1 MNAPSWIGRSLGGR
15 YLIEQMLGQGGMSA
29 VYKANDPNLRRVVAV
44 KLIHPHLS
52 GDPRFLHR
60 FEEEAAAVAQLRHPN
75 IIQVFD
81 FNRDADTYYMVMEF
95 IAGET
100 LQDRL
105 RRYNRSGRFIPLGK
119 AVHYIDNICA
129 AIGYAHKRG
138 LIHRDIKPA
147 NIMIDVHDQAILM
160 DFGIVKI
167 VGAEKFTATGA
178 VVGTALYLPPEVI
191 RGETPDARSD
201 IYSLGVTLYEIISGR
216 PPFEAD
222 SAMTL
227 MMMHL
232 NDPLPDL
239 AALRPDT
246 PPELIAIVERAL
258 AKDRGDRFSSADEFS
273 QALQALLPRL
283 ASLDPAG
290 TASGVQSAPAAQAP
304 IAPVAAQ
311 PATEVEPQ
319 PQARPQPAQPP
330 KPAAP
335 SASPAPDSLT
345 KRPVVKPPA
354 AAPTQVSRPTS
365 AASTAV
371 SSPGSQLPT
380 NSEPPTATP
389 PQQPVISPASTG
401 RVIPGLSLRSPLVIG
416 AGALVILVLTISGIL
431 LSRGG
436 PAAQQSASGGTPPDD
451 TLSSALATA
460 TLPALAAASEI
471 QATPTETS
479 APTATIT
486 STPPPTQTPAPTDTP
501 TITPTPTPD
510 LFVLIKGITIE
521 NNAYVVDYE
530 TFGYTEQL
538 PGMHVHFFYD
548 TVLPENAG
556 MPGSGPWKLYGGP
569 RPFKE
574 YLVSSRPPQATSMCA
589 LVANADHSVIQ
600 NSGTCFTLP

>member
-15 YLIEQMLGQGGMSA
+15 YQIEQMLGQGGMSA

-52 GDPRFLHR
+52 GDTRFLHR

-81 FNRDADTYYMVMEF
+81 FNQDSGVYYMVMEF

-105 RRYNRSGRFIPLGK
+105 RRSNRFIPLGK
-119 AVHYIDNICA
+119 AVQYISNICA

-138 LIHRDIKPA
+138 IIHRDIKPA

-191 RGETPDARSD
+191 RGEAPDARSD

-239 AALRPDT
+239 ASLRPGT
-246 PPELIAIVERAL
+246 PPELVAIVERAL
-258 AKDRGDRFSSADEFS
+258 AKDRTDRFSSADEFA
-273 QALQALLPRL
+273 QALQALLPGL

-290 TASGVQSAPAAQAP
+290 TSSGVSSMPPAQPAAAPAAP
-304 IAPVAAQ
+304 Q

-319 PQARPQPAQPP
+319 PQPPQAPKPTSPKPATPKPAPVSTAPAQPV
-330 KPAAP
+330 KMPAEPQP
-335 SASPAPDSLT
+335 SAAATRVTPPAP
-345 KRPVVKPPA
+345 
-354 AAPTQVSRPTS
+354 
-365 AASTAV
+365 AASTVQSRPAAEAPRVPAQTPAV
-371 SSPGSQLPT
+371 GAAR
-380 NSEPPTATP
+380 PPA
-389 PQQPVISPASTG
+389 G
-401 RVIPGLSLRSPLVIG
+401 FNLRSPLVLG
-416 AGALVILVLTISGIL
+416 AGAVILLVLIISGVL
-431 LSRGG
+431 LSRGS
-436 PAAQQSASGGTPPDD
+436 PPVQQASVNGTPPDEAAISA
-451 TLSSALATA
+451 TQPALAA
-460 TLPALAAASEI
+460 ASSTLPALAAASENSP
-471 QATPTETS
+471 TPTETN
-479 APTATIT
+479 APTATN
-486 STPPPTQTPAPTDTP
+486 TPPPTDTPAPTDTP
-501 TITPTPTPD
+501 TITPTPTPE
-510 LFVLIKGITIE
+510 LFVLIKSIIIE
-521 NNAYVVDYE
+521 NNAFVVDYE

-569 RPFKE
+569 RPFRD
-574 YLVSSRPPQATSMCA
+574 YLVSSRPPQATQMCA
-589 LVANADHSVIQ
+589 LVANANHSVIQ
-600 NSGTCFTLP
+600 NSGTCMELP

>member
-15 YLIEQMLGQGGMSA
+15 YQIEQMLGQGGMSA

-52 GDPRFLHR
+52 GDTRFLHR

-81 FNRDADTYYMVMEF
+81 FNQDSGVYYMVMEF

-105 RRYNRSGRFIPLGK
+105 RRYNRSNRFIPLGK
-119 AVHYIDNICA
+119 AVHYISNICA

-138 LIHRDIKPA
+138 IIHRDIKPA

-191 RGETPDARSD
+191 RGEAPDARSD

-239 AALRPDT
+239 ASLRPGT
-246 PPELIAIVERAL
+246 PPELVAIVERAL
-258 AKDRGDRFSSADEFS
+258 AKDRTDRFSSADEFA

-290 TASGVQSAPAAQAP
+290 TSSGVSSMPPAQPAAAPAAP
-304 IAPVAAQ
+304 Q

-319 PQARPQPAQPP
+319 PQPPQAPKPASP

-335 SASPAPDSLT
+335 KPTPVSTAPAQP
-345 KRPVVKPPA
+345 VKPPA
-354 AAPTQVSRPTS
+354 EPQPSTAATRVTPPTPAANTVQSRPVAETPRGPAHTP
-365 AASTAV
+365 AAGA
-371 SSPGSQLPT
+371 GR
-380 NSEPPTATP
+380 PPA
-389 PQQPVISPASTG
+389 G
-401 RVIPGLSLRSPLVIG
+401 FNLRSPLVLG
-416 AGALVILVLTISGIL
+416 AGAVILLVLIISGLL
-431 LSRGG
+431 LSRGS
-436 PAAQQSASGGTPPDD
+436 PPVQQASVNGTPPDEAAI
-451 TLSSALATA
+451 SATQ
-460 TLPALAAASEI
+460 PALAAASSTLPA
-471 QATPTETS
+471 QAAASENSPTPTETNS
-479 APTATIT
+479 PTATIT
-486 STPPPTQTPAPTDTP
+486 LPPTDTPAPTDTP
-501 TITPTPTPD
+501 TITPTPTPE
-510 LFVLIKGITIE
+510 LFVLIKSIVIE

-530 TFGYTEQL
+530 TFGYTEKI

-548 TVLPENAG
+548 TVLPEDAG

-569 RPFKE
+569 RPFKD
-574 YLVSSRPPQATSMCA
+574 YLVSSRPAQATKMCA
-589 LVANADHSVIQ
+589 LVANDNHTVIQ
-600 NSGTCFTLP
+600 NSGTCLELP